1 MYGLWGMNNLQKYD
15 IFLQNKKKKK
25 NKKERKIEE
34 KKSLTHT

>member
-1 MYGLWGMNNLQKYD
+1 MGYEQFAKIRY
-15 IFLQNKKKKK
+15 IPPEEKKKK

>member
-15 IFLQNKKKKK
+15 IFLQKKKKKK